1 MARIEGAITI
11 VCPVETV
18 FDYVADQTHEPR
30 YNPIMVRVEKLTT
43 GEIGPGTR
51 FRSVAR
57 SAGRTAEMVTEYTDV
72 ERPRLLASVTTMKQ
86 AHIVYTLRF
95 DPVAAGT
102 RMQWSGLVRLNGASR
117 PLAPLVTWLGGRQ
130 ERRIWTGL
138 KRHLEGAPAGEG

>member
-18 FDYVADQTHEPR
+18 FDYFADQTHEPR
-30 YNPIMVRVEKLTT
+30 YNPIMSRVEKLTT
-43 GEIGPGTR
+43 GEIGPGIR

-72 ERPRLLASVTTMKQ
+72 DRPRLLASVTTMK
-86 AHIVYTLRF
+86 
-95 DPVAAGT
+95 
-102 RMQWSGLVRLNGASR
+102 
-117 PLAPLVTWLGGRQ
+117 LGGRQ

-138 KRHLEGAPAGEG
+138 KRHLEGAPAGEA